1 MKILVIGGGGR
12 EHALIWKLDQ
22 SPEAEKIYCVPGNAG
37 IAELAECLDL
47 DLSDFPGLVSFARE
61 KDIDLTVVGPEKP
74 LVAGIVDVF
83 EANGLRI
90 FGPRKDSAQ
99 LEGSKI
105 FAKNLMRKYNIPT
118 AGFVVF
124 DDHDKAAGYIKR
136 NNPPYV
142 VKADGLA
149 AGKGVAVA
157 YDPETALEA
166 LDDCFVGKK
175 FGTAGEKVIIE
186 ECLMGEEVSIFVL
199 ADGEGIIPMT
209 AAQDY
214 KPVYNEDKGPNTG
227 GMGSY
232 SPVPVLSDDLYEEII
247 EKIMIPT
254 VDAMASEGC
263 KYKGVLYGGL
273 VLTDEGPK
281 VLEYN
286 CRFGDPETQVVL
298 PRFRGDLAQT
308 LLAIAE
314 GNTQTQFS
322 WKSQT
327 CVSVV
332 AASGGYPGEYQTGF
346 EIQGLKRASEMAD
359 VTVFHAGTACERDQV
374 VTAGGR
380 VLSVSALGDNFMEAR
395 EKAYDAVKKINFEGM
410 HYRTDIALRAA
421 RITESRV

>member
-1 MKILVIGGGGR
+1 
-12 EHALIWKLDQ
+12 
-22 SPEAEKIYCVPGNAG
+22 
-37 IAELAECLDL
+37 
-47 DLSDFPGLVSFARE
+47 
-61 KDIDLTVVGPEKP
+61 
-74 LVAGIVDVF
+74 
-83 EANGLRI
+83 
-90 FGPRKDSAQ
+90 
-99 LEGSKI
+99 
-105 FAKNLMRKYNIPT
+105 
-118 AGFVVF
+118 
-124 DDHDKAAGYIKR
+124 
-136 NNPPYV
+136 

-149 AGKGVAVA
+149 AGKGVTVA
-157 YDPETALEA
+157 HDPETAIKA

-175 FGTAGEKVIIE
+175 FGVAGKKVIIE
-186 ECLMGEEVSIFVL
+186 ECLIGEEVSIFVL
-199 ADGEGIIPMT
+199 TDGKGIFPMT

-214 KPVYNEDKGPNTG
+214 KRIYDEDKGPNTG

-247 EKIMIPT
+247 EKIMAPT

-263 KYKGVLYGGL
+263 EYKGVLYGGL

-281 VLEYN
+281 VMEYN

-298 PRFRGDLAQT
+298 PRFHGDLAQT

-322 WKSQT
+322 WKSQS

-346 EIQGLKRASEMAD
+346 EIQGLKQVSEMAD
-359 VTVFHAGTACERDQV
+359 VTVFHAGTACERDQA

-395 EKAYDAVKKINFEGM
+395 EKAYNAVKKINFESM

-421 RITESRV
+421 KLTESKV